1 MSRLE
6 SAQHDP
12 AGSSEA
18 AWYCL
23 QAKHKQEHIAAAH
36 LRQLKEVIVFC
47 PRLRFRR
54 QTRTGVAWVTEAL
67 FPGYLFAK
75 FDFVRMQRVVGYA
88 HGVRSIVRFANRYPT
103 IDEVTVAQLSQ
114 HVGEGQIKVID
125 YEPLRG
131 DNVKVVEGAFAGL
144 DAVVTQI
151 LPARDRVRVVMD
163 FLGRKVEAEIGTQ
176 RVDRRISPPVRVR
189 GAAAGGDVW
198 DAVPVTRS

>member
-1 MSRLE
+1 MYRLE
-6 SAQHDP
+6 STQRDP

-36 LRQLKEVIVFC
+36 LRELKGVIVFC

-67 FPGYLFAK
+67 FPGYLFAN
-75 FDFVRMQRVVGYA
+75 FDLGRMHRVVGYA

-103 IDEVTVAQLSQ
+103 IDEVTVAQLNQ
-114 HVGEGQIKVID
+114 HVGERQIKVID

-131 DNVKVVEGAFAGL
+131 DNVKVAEGAFAGL

-151 LPARDRVRVVMD
+151 LPARDRVRVLMD
-163 FLGRKVEAEIGTQ
+163 FLGRKVEAELE
-176 RVDRRISPPVRVR
+176 RAAVLR
-189 GAAAGGDVW
+189 GA
-198 DAVPVTRS
+198 S

>member
-6 SAQHDP
+6 SAQRDP

-54 QTRTGVAWVTEAL
+54 QTRTGLAWVTEAL
-67 FPGYLFAK
+67 FPGSLFAK
-75 FDFVRMQRVVGYA
+75 FDFVRVHRPLCYA

-103 IDEVTVAQLSQ
+103 IDEVTVAHLNP
-114 HVGEGQIKVID
+114 HVPQGHIK
-125 YEPLRG
+125 
-131 DNVKVVEGAFAGL
+131 F
-144 DAVVTQI
+144 
-151 LPARDRVRVVMD
+151 
-163 FLGRKVEAEIGTQ
+163 
-176 RVDRRISPPVRVR
+176 
-189 GAAAGGDVW
+189 
-198 DAVPVTRS
+198 